1 MHNATM
7 YQTTLPSDDAHLMR
21 VSEFRR
27 YLAESEREGSSG
39 STQLSSLNPSLL
51 MDLQRFSREAG
62 REDAPLEALEV
73 VAAAVRHGKP
83 LLMHLQHE
91 FVLLPLTVFPL
102 ERQVHCPVPVASLLE
117 WRLSE
122 LRVLH
127 VEPPHLPPSDPVRPG
142 PEAAHYG
149 PLDPLLWELA
159 LRGARDELLP
169 EIAGN
174 VAYRVAPGADLS
186 RLDLGGTL
194 GAAVQRLRRQTT
206 NLREIAAWPGFDRE
220 RAMRMLN
227 GLYLH
232 AALMV
237 SRSHPAATNDDW
249 VGEPLPS

>member
-1 MHNATM
+1 MI
-7 YQTTLPSDDAHLMR
+7 YQTTLPSDDAQLMR

-27 YLAESEREGSSG
+27 YLAETERETVSG
-39 STQLSSLNPSLL
+39 TTQLSSLNPSLL
-51 MDLQRFSREAG
+51 LDLQRFSLEAG
-62 REDAPLEALEV
+62 RADAPLEALEV

-83 LLMHLQHE
+83 LLIHLQHE
-91 FVLLPLTVFPL
+91 FDMLPLTVFPV
-102 ERQVHCPVPVASLLE
+102 ERLMHCPVPADTVLE

-127 VEPPHLPPSDPVRPG
+127 VEPARLPPHDPARPG
-142 PEAAHYG
+142 PEAHLYT
-149 PLDPLLWELA
+149 PLAPLLWELA

-169 EIAGN
+169 EISGTA
-174 VAYRVAPGADLS
+174 AYRVAPGADLS

-194 GAAVQRLRRQTT
+194 GAAVQRLSRHTT
-206 NLREIAAWPGFDRE
+206 NLREISAWPGFDRE
-220 RAMRMLN
+220 RAMRLLN

-249 VGEPLPS
+249 PSSSATN